1 MKALIVDDSISVRK
15 ALERILNTRD
25 IVTVTAGSAE
35 EAITLLPH
43 SDAEIII
50 TDVVMPGMSGF
61 ELCKHIKAGEMSHLP
76 VVLISGVVDD
86 EVNAQ
91 AAKAGA
97 SMIVTKPF
105 TPEELFPK
113 LEAALAGETI
123 ADILTHEDDELL
135 LADDAIFEA
144 AEASEPELT
153 ELEAAN
159 AESMT
164 EQDAA
169 EQDVAE
175 QDTAELDDSVL
186 EPVAQL
192 DVSDEPA
199 EAYGLEAVEDSEIYS
214 DKVQSTP
221 SYEVEDSADTV
232 SDELEPVAAQDE
244 QATMPPIAELTE
256 ASDELAPSAGAMNA
270 EEVPTLPATA
280 NSTTAE
286 SDAAEISAESTKTDY
301 SETDYPDMYSEMD
314 AADVNDSQVE
324 ASQVEPSSEPAIFE
338 AEPVA
343 ASAEVTQE
351 AEDELLLFLEEDY
364 QEPEPVAASQEP
376 VYVNVPT
383 PQFDGSLS
391 PEALSELKVF
401 LRHPSVR
408 AALLV
413 NTSGVC
419 IAAEGE
425 GDAEADSL
433 ASYVN
438 TLVSIAGVLGGKL
451 GAEALSHFHLE
462 YEGASLVLFRLD
474 SEHRLLLTLNDSD
487 ALGVL
492 HYLVRRYIENAGEAA
507 LAKHP

>member
-91 AAKAGA
+91 AARAGA

-123 ADILTHEDDELL
+123 ADILTHEDDEIL

-144 AEASEPELT
+144 PTAEAEL
-153 ELEAAN
+153 
-159 AESMT
+159 
-164 EQDAA
+164 
-169 EQDVAE
+169 DVAE
-175 QDTAELDDSVL
+175 LETEIAAESEQDTVAELDDSVL

-192 DVSDEPA
+192 DISDEPA
-199 EAYGLEAVEDSEIYS
+199 EAYGLEAVEDGE
-214 DKVQSTP
+214 VQPTP
-221 SYEVEDSADTV
+221 SYEVEDSADTA

-244 QATMPPIAELTE
+244 QATSLPPIAELTE
-256 ASDELAPSAGAMNA
+256 ASDELAPSADAMSA
-270 EEVPTLPATA
+270 EEVPTLPDTA
-280 NSTTAE
+280 DLLAAE
-286 SDAAEISAESTKTDY
+286 ADASEISAESTEIESAQADYSETDY
-301 SETDYPDMYSEMD
+301 SETDYPDMYS
-314 AADVNDSQVE
+314 ADIANVDDSQVE
-324 ASQVEPSSEPAIFE
+324 PSQLEPSSEPAIFE

-343 ASAEVTQE
+343 ASAEANE
-351 AEDELLLFLEEDY
+351 ADGEDELLLFLEEDY

-376 VYVNVPT
+376 AYVNVPT
-383 PQFDGSLS
+383 PQFDGPLS
-391 PEALSELKVF
+391 PEALGELKVF

-413 NTSGVC
+413 NTSGAC

-507 LAKHP
+507 LA